1 MSWNR
6 WRMMRCARW
15 GMIALVMG
23 VTAVVAPH
31 ARAGDLKIN
40 LPRRSHL
47 TPVQRLNR
55 EGVEAVKKRNYK
67 KAESLFYK
75 AYLLDPNDPFTLN
88 NLGYTSEL
96 QGQVERAQN
105 FYVLAAKQATDAI
118 IDQSTSKL
126 VKGRPINEALAVP
139 ELPLQINHDNVEAV
153 RLLSEGRG
161 SEADLL
167 LQQTLKK
174 DPNNVFTL
182 NNLGVAKEM
191 QGESLEA
198 LQYYRAAADR
208 HSSAAAVVTIARS
221 WRGKAASD
229 MAAENAKALN
239 RHMETHN
246 TPEARVAE
254 LNLRG
259 VSAVNRNDPAAA
271 NEDFRKAYAID
282 PSNAFALNNIGYVSE
297 LEGDRETAEF
307 FYNSARKAAG
317 ANEKVVLATRRAAE
331 GRKLFEVAEDSDTK
345 VETKVGEE
353 RAARPLE
360 GEPIGLRHRDNSMVQ
375 EPSSPPAKPLQ
386 PVENPLEPPHNR

>member
-1 MSWNR
+1 
-6 WRMMRCARW
+6 MMM
-15 GMIALVMG
+15 MIALMTA
-23 VTAVVAPH
+23 VTAGLAPSAH
-31 ARAGDLKIN
+31 AGDFKLN
-40 LPRRSHL
+40 LPKRSQL

-55 EGVEAVKKRNYK
+55 EGVEAIKKHNYK

-96 QGQVERAQN
+96 QGQVERAPN

-118 IDQSTSKL
+118 IDQSTSKE

-153 RLLSEGRG
+153 RLLSQGRAP
-161 SEADLL
+161 EADML

-191 QGESLEA
+191 EGESLEA
-198 LQYYRAAADR
+198 MQYYGAAADR
-208 HSSAAAVVTIARS
+208 HSHDAAAVTMARS

-229 MAAENAKALN
+229 MAAQNAKALN

-246 TPEARVAE
+246 TPEAKVAE

-259 VSAVNRNDPAAA
+259 VSALNRNDLATA

-307 FYNSARKAAG
+307 FYNSAQNATG
-317 ANEKVVLATRRAAE
+317 AKEKVVLATRRAAE
-331 GRKLFEVAEDSDTK
+331 GRKLFEVAGDSDAK

-353 RAARPLE
+353 RTARRRE
-360 GEPIGLRHRDNSMVQ
+360 GEPVLLLRRDNSVVQ

-386 PVENPLEPPHNR
+386 PVENPPQLQQNH

>member
-1 MSWNR
+1 
-6 WRMMRCARW
+6 MMI
-15 GMIALVMG
+15 GLVMG
-23 VTAVVAPH
+23 TTASLAPR
-31 ARAGDLKIN
+31 ALAGDLKVN
-40 LPRRSHL
+40 LPKRSHL

-55 EGVEAVKKRNYK
+55 DGVEAVKKHNYN

-105 FYVLAAKQATDAI
+105 FYVLAAKQATEAI
-118 IDQSTSKL
+118 IDQSTSKE
-126 VKGRPINEALAVP
+126 VKGRSINEALAIP

-153 RLLSEGRG
+153 RLLSEGRAP
-161 SEADLL
+161 EADVL
-167 LQQTLKK
+167 LQQTLKR

-191 QGESLEA
+191 EGESLEA

-208 HSSAAAVVTIARS
+208 HSNSAAVVTTARS

-229 MAAENAKALN
+229 MAAQNAKALN
-239 RHMETHN
+239 RHMETQN

-259 VSAVNRNDPAAA
+259 VSAVNRNDPATA

-307 FYNSARKAAG
+307 FYTSAQKAAG
-317 ANEKVVLATRRAAE
+317 ANAKVVLATRRAAE
-331 GRKLFEVAEDSDTK
+331 GRKLFEIAEDSDAKVDTK
-345 VETKVGEE
+345 MGEE
-353 RAARPLE
+353 RAARRIE
-360 GEPIGLRHRDNSMVQ
+360 GEPVLLRRRDNSVVQ
-375 EPSSPPAKPLQ
+375 EPARPPKTLQ
-386 PVENPLEPPHNR
+386 PVEHPSSQ